1 VKPRHLRA
9 LSLLDLL
16 VKEGKSGDHLVK
28 SIESRGDQVLGV
40 VTKQFKNG
48 KHGKTSMLKLLGLEI
63 LLGSSNVL
71 LSEFEVSKDAV
82 VVYGSNEE
90 DDLGPAE
97 RRNGLQGGNTVGD
110 IGGGELSGDEVVVGT
125 GDLGDDVSDDGEL
138 GNASVL
144 ELGGTV
150 LVEGRLVDV
159 LGEAAGVPVSNGI
172 KDSELVLVG
181 VDSGGDASLL
191 DGGEG
196 GGGTDEGSEGKGG
209 LHGCDVVKFDEREI
223 VSVQVR

>member
-1 VKPRHLRA
+1 VISHRKIARY
-9 LSLLDLL
+9 L
-16 VKEGKSGDHLVK
+16 VVEEGKSGDEGVK
-28 SIESRGDQVLGV
+28 SVKTRLDKVLGV
-40 VTKQFKNG
+40 VTEQLKDG
-48 KHGKTSMLKLLGLEI
+48 KHGKTSVLKLLGFEI
-63 LLGSSNVL
+63 LLSSSDVL
-71 LSEFEVSKDAV
+71 LSKFEVSKDAV
-82 VVYGSNEE
+82 VVNGSNEE
-90 DDLGPAE
+90 DNLGPAE

-125 GDLGDDVSDDGEL
+125 SDLGDDVSNDSEL
-138 GNASVL
+138 GNASML